1 MTGHL
6 AGKPHPCPRSP
17 QDPVLVAQ
25 LPGSIKGQL
34 RSRSLPG
41 LPSLFLSAGIPPSPV
56 STTRWSVFAILLS
69 SNMDRIHQF
78 TGLGG

>member
-1 MTGHL
+1 MTGRL
-6 AGKPHPCPRSP
+6 AEKPHPWPRSP

-25 LPGSIKGQL
+25 LPGSLKGQL

-41 LPSLFLSAGIPPSPV
+41 LPSLFLSAAIPPSPV
-56 STTRWSVFAILLS
+56 SASRWSVFAILLS
-69 SNMDRIHQF
+69 SNMDRVYQF